1 MAKRGSTTAQPSR
14 QRREPPS
21 GKCAEVAAQR
31 VRLFEAL
38 GIIEVTRH
46 ALASKLTTLGE
57 HSVIDALKVAYSI
70 VDDVAA
76 ALEKGESA
84 AAESAQA
91 GPRLRRSAGEP

>member
-1 MAKRGSTTAQPSR
+1 MAKRGSTAARPAR
-14 QRREPPS
+14 QRGEPASS
-21 GKCAEVAAQR
+21 GWAEVAAQR

-46 ALASKLTTLGE
+46 ALASKLTTLDE
-57 HSVIDALKVAYSI
+57 HSVIDALKAAYSI

-84 AAESAQA
+84 H
-91 GPRLRRSAGEP
+91 R